1 MSDEPLTTRIEN
13 HLSHMAPH
21 VKQRMT
27 ATLLR
32 EALEEIR
39 RLESLLYHEDKQ

>member
-1 MSDEPLTTRIEN
+1 MPTEPLTTRIEN
-13 HLSHMAPH
+13 HLSQMAPH
-21 VKQRMT
+21 LKHPMA